1 MADFISYLT
10 AHWYLIPVFV
20 ILIGL
25 TVFMWIQAIV
35 SGQKRKEERERIIAL
50 LEKEKALR
58 NQFRVLNE
66 DMLTDPCVDDERLIF
81 GFAANVQ
88 MSVEKLDNMNEEF
101 MALNEV
107 RQNVYALS
115 YIFEDSKYVCLSD
128 FFRANGEPLTSV
140 AQRAVTDVVGG
151 EFSEIFTSQFSMLDD
166 NNEEVSFDEKQ
177 VELLDSRYCEF
188 MKSEKA
194 NVLGTVADYIRK
206 NYTSFI

>member
-1 MADFISYLT
+1 
-10 AHWYLIPVFV
+10 
-20 ILIGL
+20 
-25 TVFMWIQAIV
+25 
-35 SGQKRKEERERIIAL
+35 
-50 LEKEKALR
+50 
-58 NQFRVLNE
+58 
-66 DMLTDPCVDDERLIF
+66 MLTDPCVDDERLIF